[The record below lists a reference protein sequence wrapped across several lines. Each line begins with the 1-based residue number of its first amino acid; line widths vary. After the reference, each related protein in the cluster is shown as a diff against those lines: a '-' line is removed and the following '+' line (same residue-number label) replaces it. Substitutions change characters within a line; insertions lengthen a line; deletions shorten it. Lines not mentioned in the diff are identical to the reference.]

1 MPAARAGEDQ
11 PERVDAGLLLGA
23 GLLDPGGE
31 PVRQR
36 VLLRG
41 ADGVGGAAVLAALG
55 RLDVQ
60 LPGDLDELAVHR
72 DDPGARGDL
81 AGGQGEQ
88 LALPQPGLG
97 RDIGHQ
103 LIQLTPPPGRQGL
116 AEPGDISGV
125 GDLGRV
131 DPQH

>member
-72 DDPGARGDL
+72 DDPGAGAIWPVVR
-81 AGGQGEQ
+81 ANSSPCRSP
-88 LALPQPGLG
+88 A
-97 RDIGHQ
+97 
-103 LIQLTPPPGRQGL
+103 
-116 AEPGDISGV
+116 
-125 GDLGRV
+125 
-131 DPQH
+131 